1 MTHVVEYLDRFDG
14 AAPVRVLQ
22 RDETQMYAKAV
33 AGPFGEVAT
42 ATELVEVIHIDPA
55 YTPGE
60 FGPPKVLFA
69 APRARIEWQQM
80 DNRQPHFHR
89 NLDVDEM
96 SYQISGERTLMSE
109 HGTVEL
115 RPGDFVRLP
124 VGVCHD
130 NWGREESHILWYT
143 PDGMEEQQPADRF
156 GQVLVPPFEG
166 WVAAVVNEALTDCLG
181 APEHVI
187 VAQRADERL
196 ILEDALTHE
205 DRLAVVRFDE
215 EGQHDGEQ
223 PPTARWIWRD
233 NLTRVGVVDYGPT
246 PGLVY
251 ERHGDADEI
260 QYQVSGHRLL
270 TTQHG
275 VVFVE
280 PGDFV
285 RIPVGVA
292 FTTMSESPGRYIA
305 TVSAHRMLRTHPA
318 TRVGKPWDI
327 STVAEAR
334 AKVMATQS
342 SVD

>member
-223 PPTARWIWRD
+223 
-233 NLTRVGVVDYGPT
+233 L
-246 PGLVY
+246 
-251 ERHGDADEI
+251 
-260 QYQVSGHRLL
+260 RLL
-270 TTQHG
+270 VGSGVTTSL
-275 VVFVE
+275 VWEWWTMVRRRAWSTSDTVTRTRFSTRC
-280 PGDFV
+280 PGTAYSL
-285 RIPVGVA
+285 PS
-292 FTTMSESPGRYIA
+292 M
-305 TVSAHRMLRTHPA
+305 VSYSLNLETSSGSQLALRSRP
-318 TRVGKPWDI
+318 
-327 STVAEAR
+327 
-334 AKVMATQS
+334 
-342 SVD
+342 